1 MHVLPELNSS
11 LLSST
16 LDGNLGR
23 HSIQDNLLVSIEGGA
38 TKPSKN
44 ISAEANPDVMPFT
57 TSNLGGQN
65 GRIPLSEALKLA
77 ESLAIDEA
85 LKFSSFDDSNQQAV
99 DSQSTTTQGR
109 KY

>member
-11 LLSST
+11 LISST

-23 HSIQDNLLVSIEGGA
+23 HSNQDNLLVSIEGGA
-38 TKPSKN
+38 TKLKN
-44 ISAEANPDVMPFT
+44 ISTEVNPDVTPFT
-57 TSNLGGQN
+57 PSNLGGQN

-77 ESLAIDEA
+77 ESLVIDEA

-99 DSQSTTTQGR
+99 DCQSTTTQGSE
-109 KY
+109 Y